1 MAKREHWNTCLVK
14 GAGQFIHMPRGRNVT
29 DLSSISHITY
39 FGEGCAKM
47 DTIIVQIIYRV
58 LSMVGQ
64 SSKWMGNLRKYSS
77 YENGERS
84 S

>member
-1 MAKREHWNTCLVK
+1 MK

-64 SSKWMGNLRKYSS
+64 SSK
-77 YENGERS
+77 
-84 S
+84 